1 MLTAKKAE
9 SKVTYSAHGISAAA
23 LQETISE
30 QLGIQFVFVA
40 SKSDDVFDVELDRVS
55 ATDLLTGLAKHGAA
69 AFRAPQKAER
79 PLGAEVS
86 FKAEKAQ
93 AATVVKLLQELGG
106 EGVSLSAADPT
117 TLVTL
122 DVEQVSLS
130 ELRLVLSKSA
140 GIRVGEDGRN
150 P

>member
-1 MLTAKKAE
+1 ML
-9 SKVTYSAHGISAAA
+9 
-23 LQETISE
+23 QDTISE
-30 QLGIQFVFVA
+30 QLGVQFVFVA
-40 SKSDDVFDVELDRVS
+40 SKPDDIFDVELDRVS

-106 EGVSLSAADPT
+106 AGASISAADPAA
-117 TLVTL
+117 LVTL

-130 ELRLVLSKSA
+130 ELRLVLSKAA
-140 GIRVGEDGRN
+140 GIRVSEDDRN